1 MHAADEK
8 MKDEL
13 KIIGWIQFMRTADH
27 ALKQLFTKVQWA
39 KIEKAA
45 KMRKVSLEDDSD
57 EAAEAAGYYEKSFSN
72 LEIEDVYVTNSNIVR
87 QSCTA
92 NSGLVARHEAEN
104 CDTRIAATQPSAL

>member
-13 KIIGWIQFMRTADH
+13 KIIRWIQFMRTADH

-72 LEIEDVYVTNSNIVR
+72 LEIEDYITNSNVVR
-87 QSCTA
+87 QSLTG
-92 NSGLVARHEAEN
+92 NSGIADRNQVVNYDA
-104 CDTRIAATQPSAL
+104 RIAIT